1 MLELVVGCVFCCLRP
16 SLTRGAPRACGGY
29 ALPGSDSNGTQ
40 RGTPFEMLNSSSL
53 PQSRP
58 PCNPGVSRTRR
69 FTGTSQRMGS
79 RGANHGGIEGVTTT
93 DEPTA
98 THAHQVSGR
107 IAPGSVSVTRV
118 GPRMYEGLNERGA
131 TLRVGGPEL
140 EGEHFSPGELLK
152 LALIACSGLS
162 ADRVTARRL
171 GEDFALTV
179 WAHGKSEHDTNRYT
193 RIEEEFLL
201 DLSTLQPD
209 EREQLLVVMTK
220 AIERGC
226 TVARTIEEVVELP
239 MTIDGSEV

>member
-1 MLELVVGCVFCCLRP
+1 M
-16 SLTRGAPRACGGY
+16 
-29 ALPGSDSNGTQ
+29 
-40 RGTPFEMLNSSSL
+40 
-53 PQSRP
+53 
-58 PCNPGVSRTRR
+58 
-69 FTGTSQRMGS
+69 
-79 RGANHGGIEGVTTT
+79 TTT
-93 DEPTA
+93 DEPT
-98 THAHQVSGR
+98 TEHAHQVSER

-131 TLRVGGPEL
+131 TLRVGGPEI

-239 MTIDGSEV
+239 TTIDGTEV